1 MSNNFMSKV
10 WDFLGLVEEQDAWT
24 PPPGPVSSEVRSL
37 SSGNVRLI
45 AHDPSDLHG
54 ASAARP
60 EVSRL
65 PRERSAPASFDVE
78 TEVLQVDGFQDCS
91 HLTSWYKAGVPVM
104 LDLRFL
110 APEVAQGVVYYAT
123 GLVSYNQGDVTQVGD
138 GLVLVVP
145 SGVTVSSSEKARLS
159 KIGMWPSSTNT

>member
-1 MSNNFMSKV
+1 MSNNFMSRV
-10 WDFLGLVEEQDAWT
+10 WDFLGLVEEEAAWKL
-24 PPPGPVSSEVRSL
+24 PSVPVASQTRAP

-45 AHDPSDLHG
+45 TNPPPDLH
-54 ASAARP
+54 SSSVVRT
-60 EVSRL
+60 ELSRL
-65 PRERSAPASFDVE
+65 SREHSTSAPFDVE

-91 HLTSWYKAGVPVM
+91 HLTSWYKSGVPVM

-110 APEVAQGVVYYAT
+110 VSEVAQGVVYYAT

-145 SGVTVSSSEKARLS
+145 SGVTVSSTEKARLS